1 MSRKQG
7 GVIKFSERDDDSK
20 QWEDGALGRSPEHA
34 KKVSPEQEKEM
45 DDALGLAP
53 VTLRLQKSLV
63 EQLKKLA
70 AENGLGYQPF
80 VRQILTHYVR
90 DTART
95 PVASK

>member
-1 MSRKQG
+1 MNKPG
-7 GVIKFSERDDDSK
+7 GVIKFSEHDDDNK
-20 QWEDGALGRSPEHA
+20 QWEDGTLGRSAEHA
-34 KKVSPEQEKEM
+34 KRVAPEQEKEM

-53 VTLRLQKSLV
+53 VTIRLQKSLV

-70 AENGLGYQPF
+70 AEDGLGYQPF

-90 DTART
+90 DNAKT